1 MVSNTVQQNNHITH
15 LNPFTDEHEMFR
27 KTMRAF
33 VEKEINQYVDAWEE
47 AGIWPAHDVLK
58 KLGAI
63 GALGLNH
70 AEEYGG
76 MNADYWYTV
85 VFAEELGKADCA
97 GVPMGIAV
105 HTDMATPALAMHGS
119 EELKREFLTRA
130 ISGEYL
136 AALGVTEPDAGSD
149 VASIRTYARK
159 DGDDYVINGAK
170 LYITNGTQADFVCLL
185 ARTSD
190 EGGFRGMSLII
201 VPTDTKG
208 FKVSRK
214 LNKMGNWSSDTAE
227 LSFEDMRVP
236 QRYRIGEEG
245 FGFIYQMQQF
255 QKERLIGAIMG
266 IAGAERAVRRTIDYL
281 KMRKTFGRPI
291 IDNQF
296 VHFKMAELITE
307 IEMQRQ
313 FAYHCAARHIAGED
327 MTREA
332 SMAKYKVGKLLRET
346 ADWCMQFHGGI
357 GYMEETWVSRYYRDS
372 RLTSIGGGAD
382 EVMLGIIAK
391 YEGILPKKA

>member
-1 MVSNTVQQNNHITH
+1 MVSNTIQQNNQITH

-27 KTMRAF
+27 KTIRAF
-33 VEKEINQYVDAWEE
+33 VEKEINPHVEEWEE
-47 AGIWPAHDVLK
+47 AGIWPAHDVLR

-70 AEEYGG
+70 PEEYGG

-119 EELKREFLTRA
+119 EELKHEFLARA

-149 VASIRTYARK
+149 VAAIRTYARK
-159 DGDDYVINGAK
+159 DGDDYVINGSK

-190 EGGFRGMSLII
+190 ETGFRGMSLII
-201 VPTDTKG
+201 VPTKTKG
-208 FKVSRK
+208 FSVSRK

-255 QKERLIGAIMG
+255 QKERLMGAIMG

-307 IEMQRQ
+307 VEMQRQ
-313 FAYHCAARHIAGED
+313 FVYHCAARHIAGED

>member
-1 MVSNTVQQNNHITH
+1 
-15 LNPFTDEHEMFR
+15 
-27 KTMRAF
+27 
-33 VEKEINQYVDAWEE
+33 
-47 AGIWPAHDVLK
+47 
-58 KLGAI
+58 
-63 GALGLNH
+63 LNH
-70 AEEYGG
+70 PEEYGG

-119 EELKREFLTRA
+119 EELKREFLARA

-149 VASIRTYARK
+149 VAAIRTYARK
-159 DGDDYVINGAK
+159 DGDDYVINGSK

-190 EGGFRGMSLII
+190 ETGFRGMSLII
-201 VPTDTKG
+201 VPTKTKG
-208 FKVSRK
+208 FSVSRK

-255 QKERLIGAIMG
+255 QKERLMGAIMG

-307 IEMQRQ
+307 VEMQRQ
-313 FAYHCAARHIAGED
+313 FVYHCAARHIAGED

>member
-33 VEKEINQYVDAWEE
+33 VEKEINPYVDAWEE

>member
-33 VEKEINQYVDAWEE
+33 VEKEINPHVDAWEE

-208 FKVSRK
+208 FSVSRK